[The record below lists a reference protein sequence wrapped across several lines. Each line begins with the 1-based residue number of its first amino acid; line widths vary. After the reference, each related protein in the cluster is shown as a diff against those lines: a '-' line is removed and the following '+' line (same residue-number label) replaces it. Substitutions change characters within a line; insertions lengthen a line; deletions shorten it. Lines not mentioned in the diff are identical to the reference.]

1 MKAYKGY
8 LIDLDGTMY
17 KGNQKI
23 EGASEFI
30 DYLNEN
36 QIPHLYVT
44 NNSTKAPVDV
54 VEKLT
59 TMAIDAKPQ
68 EVITS
73 AMATADYI
81 HGEKPGATVF
91 MIGGS
96 GLATALEEAGLQL
109 ENGID
114 VDYVVVGLDEA
125 ITYEKLTTATLAVQ
139 NGATFISTNPDPSI
153 PKEQGFLPG
162 NGSLTSV
169 VTVSS
174 KQQPIFIGKPETP
187 IMEKSLEVLQLNKDE
202 VAMIGDLYDTD
213 IMAGIN
219 FGIDTIHV
227 QTGVTSKEEVMQRD
241 VPPSYSVK
249 DLNELREQLI
259 KGE

>member
-109 ENGID
+109 ENDIN

-162 NGSLTSV
+162 NGSL
-169 VTVSS
+169 
-174 KQQPIFIGKPETP
+174 
-187 IMEKSLEVLQLNKDE
+187 
-202 VAMIGDLYDTD
+202 
-213 IMAGIN
+213 
-219 FGIDTIHV
+219 
-227 QTGVTSKEEVMQRD
+227 
-241 VPPSYSVK
+241 
-249 DLNELREQLI
+249 
-259 KGE
+259 